1 MRRSRHFLPSLRGTP
16 KEAEVVPH
24 QPVAGAGM
32 LGPEATGI
40 YALLPLGSRMLE
52 KIVRNEKD
60 RAGALELIMPTL
72 QFAS

>member
-40 YALLPLGSRMLE
+40 YALLPRVLD
-52 KIVRNEKD
+52 KIVRKEKD

>member
-16 KEAEVVPH
+16 KEAEVVAH
-24 QPVAGAGM
+24 RWAGAAL
-32 LGPEATGI
+32 LGQEATGI
-40 YALLPLGSRMLE
+40 YALLPRVLD
-52 KIVRNEKD
+52 KIVRKEKD